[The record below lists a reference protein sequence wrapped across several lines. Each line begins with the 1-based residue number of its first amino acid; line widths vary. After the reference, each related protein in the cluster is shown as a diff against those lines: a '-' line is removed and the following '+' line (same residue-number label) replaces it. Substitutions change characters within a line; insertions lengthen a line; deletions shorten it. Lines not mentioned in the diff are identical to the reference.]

1 MYSLLFLESISI
13 ECNYFFNYF
22 SNLESILFVQNISLL
37 LLIVSYRI
45 NSSFY
50 SFIFFKCFYIF
61 TGKGLSIIYLSVYLG
76 RRQ

>member
-45 NSSFY
+45 NSTHSY
-50 SFIFFKCFYIF
+50 S
-61 TGKGLSIIYLSVYLG
+61 LNVSIYLQVKVYPLYIY
-76 RRQ
+76 QFI